1 MTSGTFQGGYSA
13 MFIASRKSPLKVGF
27 SVFCTG
33 VKANI
38 VGRCLEGR
46 SGLLS
51 SPVNIIA
58 LESKEQIELNS
69 SFSHNP
75 HFSNVSNYFEGSVF

>member
-33 VKANI
+33 VKANV

-51 SPVNIIA
+51 SLVNIIA
-58 LESKEQIELNS
+58 HLHILDILMITLSLFK
-69 SFSHNP
+69 
-75 HFSNVSNYFEGSVF
+75 HFLSIIHF